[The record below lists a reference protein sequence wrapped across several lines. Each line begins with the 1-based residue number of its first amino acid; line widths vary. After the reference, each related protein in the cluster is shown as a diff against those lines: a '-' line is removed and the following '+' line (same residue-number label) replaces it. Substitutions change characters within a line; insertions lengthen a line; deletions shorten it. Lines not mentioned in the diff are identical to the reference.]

1 MAKTHL
7 LLLLCIQYITGVSVT
22 FSVCLYLRHSLV
34 LFCAALLI
42 RTPLLTHL
50 NFIYSLYMYNEQ
62 WGKKSSFACLLE
74 SLSIMEIHTAELAVS
89 TLIIYQYI
97 TEEDNILET
106 PPSIKDSIVSNGHK
120 IVSKP
125 LPVSSIKR

>member
-7 LLLLCIQYITGVSVT
+7 LLLLCIQYITGISVT
-22 FSVCLYLRHSLV
+22 FSVCLFLRHSLV

-74 SLSIMEIHTAELAVS
+74 SLSIMEIHTAELSVS

-106 PPSIKDSIVSNGHK
+106 PPSIKDSIATLW
-120 IVSKP
+120 P
-125 LPVSSIKR
+125 